1 MSDLTARLRLDGES
15 RAWVDSTTRAKAGL
29 EGLGAAGRSASGGL
43 NAAGASAERLDR
55 STRGAGDA
63 ARLLG
68 SALAYLGVREIVRD
82 ITAAAQATQ
91 GWATG
96 LGAVAGGAGGAAAEM
111 AFLRAESARLG
122 LVVRD
127 QTNSFMSLAGA
138 TNGTSLAGQQTREI
152 WLSLVEAGTAL
163 NRSSEQQKRG
173 LEAIS
178 QIASKGTVSLE
189 ELRGQLAEAIPG
201 AVQIAARAMNM
212 TTGELMD
219 LVAQG
224 ELASDVF
231 LPRFAAQLRQE
242 FGPAIEAA
250 MNIPLGRARR
260 EIAETQNALF
270 DLEAAAG
277 QGFLSGVTE
286 GLAGLNRELTDPE
299 ARAAVQE
306 LGRDLGELVGAGA
319 KAMGV
324 LVDNLELVTDGAKV
338 LTTVGLAGWFTNT
351 ALAGGA
357 VRTVLGSLSAFMGG
371 PLGITLAAVGVG
383 VWSVVDAFDEAKRST
398 EAVQEATAESNQ
410 VISDAETFL
419 RNAADAARDYGS
431 ANAGAVKGT
440 DDLAAATFRLANAE
454 AERNRQRIEAQIIRN
469 NERIEQ
475 IENPGLLAQVGE
487 FILSAGSGGDTYD
500 PGTSPSGA
508 EILAGDRKRKADAIR
523 DENARLMALSV
534 RLAVA
539 PLPADPPSSGGGG
552 GSTRDRD
559 SEAEK
564 AAKRRIEQADE
575 MAAALKAETAA
586 LADRAAAA
594 GKSEQALEDLRVN
607 EARLQALMQLGVTS
621 LDQLTGKQRE
631 AAQAAVEAAEA
642 RERQA
647 IATEKAERV
656 ADTLRDLD
664 AQIASERAYAEALK
678 GGERALVDLAVAEE
692 VRREV
697 ERTGK
702 TLTREQIAEIERKTR
717 ALFELKAANDG
728 LDERKALEEELRLAR
743 MTTEERELEVRVLAL
758 KRQYLRENLAL
769 TEAEAEKRARI
780 TAKLEQELRLRAR
793 EAGQLKDDIRRAFID
808 GGELGL
814 DDLGEYAERR
824 LRQAVYDALLKKP
837 IDIIVDA
844 TVNVIAKGLDELLK
858 KIMAAANGGDGT
870 AFEKA
875 AKAITGGIEKL
886 YEMLPAQLQK
896 VLGQGMQA
904 YAYAQV
910 GGQMADMV
918 GLKGSAKDP
927 TGQKIMD
934 TAAAAIGNALG
945 GPIGATIATFISRAI
960 GPALFGKPSNN
971 GANAV
976 FDSSGGY
983 TIGGSKR
990 TRQTEDAAR
999 GVAESITGLVD
1010 SLKGVGIDAS
1020 GIISKVQLGTRDPSK
1035 ITLADGSTIK
1045 TRKGD
1050 MEALVEAAGR
1060 AMLAQAQYED
1070 PQMKALVD
1078 QMIAANRSFEQIVD
1092 KLDRYVAAQDFRED
1106 IGLALLRFTDERAY
1120 TIAALERDQK
1130 ARRDAAE
1137 AFGKEGLYTDAQLAE
1152 IRANLDALEDAELAE
1167 ALERLGDAATDAE
1180 RALADA
1186 RDGFR
1191 QWIDRMTQSSA
1202 APLNPFEQRQL
1213 AMAQYE
1219 RQLEKARAGDADALG
1234 SLTGYADRLL
1244 SADIAA
1250 TSSAQQRLALWN
1262 KVMGDIEALA
1272 APSTVTT
1279 QDAIAALTASNSQ
1292 VTLQAAQTV
1301 VASIAEPGGVVAVL
1315 EDQTTKLSQKLDGL
1329 AATIAAAVAQL
1340 HQTTG
1345 AGLGELT
1352 DTMAATQAAI
1362 GEMAAEQRT
1371 SNALA
1376 KIAAARA

>member
-1 MSDLTARLRLDGES
+1 MSDLAARLRLDGDA
-15 RAWVDSTTRAKAGL
+15 RAWVDTTNRAKAGL
-29 EGLGAAGRSASGGL
+29 DGLSSAGRSAAGGL
-43 NAAGASAERLDR
+43 NATAASADRLDR

-82 ITAAAQATQ
+82 ITNAAQATQ

-111 AFLRAESARLG
+111 AFLRAESGRLG
-122 LVVRD
+122 LLVRD

-138 TNGTSLAGQQTREI
+138 TNGTSLAGEQTREI

-173 LEAIS
+173 LEAVS

-250 MNIPLGRARR
+250 MNTPLGRARR

-286 GLAGLNRELTDPE
+286 GLAALNDELSSPQTQE
-299 ARAAVQE
+299 SARA
-306 LGRDLGELVGAGA
+306 LGRELGELTALGA
-319 KAMGV
+319 KGLGV
-324 LVDNLELVTDGAKV
+324 LVDNVDAVADAFKV
-338 LTTVGLAGWFTNT
+338 LTAIAVARWIANIRLSAGGLA
-351 ALAGGA
+351 
-357 VRTVLGSLSAFMGG
+357 AFMGG
-371 PLGITLAAVGVG
+371 PLGMALAGVG
-383 VWSVVDAFDEAKRST
+383 IGIWAVSEGLQAQKRFTEEAT
-398 EAVQEATAESNQ
+398 EAAERYESVMAEA
-410 VISDAETFL
+410 DRFL
-419 RNAADAARDYGS
+419 REAAQASTDFGN
-431 ANAGAVKGT
+431 ANAGAVAGT
-440 DDLAAATFRLANAE
+440 DALTEATYRLANARAE
-454 AERNRQRIEAQIIRN
+454 AARQSLMAAIA
-469 NERIEQ
+469 
-475 IENPGLLAQVGE
+475 ENDTEIARLDKGLN
-487 FILSAGSGGDTYD
+487 D
-500 PGTSPSGA
+500 PGTFVNRVILGNDPRGDMARQQIETLRRQNA
-508 EILAGDRKRKADAIR
+508 EYM
-523 DENARLMALSV
+523 ARSIQLALSPA
-534 RLAVA
+534 AVV
-539 PLPADPPSSGGGG
+539 PDTPAGGGGGG

-559 SEAEK
+559 SDAEK

-594 GKSEQALEDLRVN
+594 GKGEEALETLRVA

-621 LDQLTGKQRE
+621 LDQLTGKER
-631 AAQAAVEAAEA
+631 AAAAAAVEAAEA

-656 ADTLRDLD
+656 AETLRDLD
-664 AQIASERAYAEALK
+664 SQIAAERAYAEAVK
-678 GGERALVDLAVAEE
+678 GGERALIDLAVAEE

-702 TLTREQIAEIERKTR
+702 TLTAEQIAEIERKTR
-717 ALFELKAANDG
+717 ALFELRAASEG
-728 LDERKALEEELRLAR
+728 LDDKKAIEEELRLAR
-743 MTTEERELEVRVLAL
+743 MTTEERELEVRVLAIKKQL
-758 KRQYLRENLAL
+758 MRENLAL
-769 TEAEAEKRARI
+769 TEAEADKRARVI
-780 TAKLEQELRLRAR
+780 AKLEQELKLRAQ
-793 EAGQLKDDIRRAFID
+793 EAGRLKDDIRRAFIE

-824 LRQAVYDALLKKP
+824 LREAVYDALLKKP

-844 TVNVIAKGLDELLK
+844 TVNVITKGLEQLLQ
-858 KIMAAANGGDGT
+858 KIMAAANGGEGN

-875 AKAITGGIEKL
+875 AKDITGGIEKL
-886 YEMLPAQLQK
+886 YDMLPAQLQK

-927 TGQKIMD
+927 TGQKILD
-934 TAAAAIGNALG
+934 TAAAAVGNALG
-945 GPIGATIATFISRAI
+945 GPIGATIATFLSRAI

-976 FDSSGGY
+976 FDATGGY
-983 TIGGSKR
+983 TIGGAKR

-1010 SLKGVGIDAS
+1010 SLKGVGIDAT
-1020 GIISKVQLGTRDPSK
+1020 GIISKIQVGTRDPSK

-1060 AMLAQAQYED
+1060 TMLAKAQYED

-1152 IRANLDALEDAELAE
+1152 IRANLDALEDAELAD

-1219 RQLEKARAGDADALG
+1219 RQLEKARTGDADALG

-1272 APSTVTT
+1272 APASAVTT
-1279 QDAIAALTASNSQ
+1279 QDAIAALTTSNSQ

-1315 EDQTTKLSQKLDGL
+1315 EDQTAKLAQKLDGL
-1329 AATIAAAVAQL
+1329 AGTIAVAVAQL

-1345 AGLGELT
+1345 AGLGELA
-1352 DTMAATQAAI
+1352 DTMAATQAAVS
-1362 GEMAAEQRT
+1362 EMAAEQRT

>member
-250 MNIPLGRARR
+250 MNTPLGRARR

-277 QGFLSGVTE
+277 EGFLSGVVE
-286 GLAGLNRELTDPE
+286 GLSGLNAELTDPQTRE
-299 ARAAVQE
+299 AVRE
-306 LGRDLGELVGAGA
+306 LGKELGELAGLGAQGLSL
-319 KAMGV
+319 
-324 LVDNLELVTDGAKV
+324 LVDNVDAVSDAFKI
-338 LTTVGLAGWFTNT
+338 LTAIAVARWIANVRLAAGGLA
-351 ALAGGA
+351 
-357 VRTVLGSLSAFMGG
+357 AFMGG
-371 PLGITLAAVGVG
+371 PLGMALAGVG
-383 VWSVVDAFDEAKRST
+383 IGIWALTEGLEAQQRFTDEAT
-398 EAVQEATAESNQ
+398 EAAERYESVMADVDQ
-410 VISDAETFL
+410 FL
-419 RNAADAARDYGS
+419 REAAQASTDFGN
-431 ANAGAVKGT
+431 ANAGAVAGT
-440 DDLAAATFRLANAE
+440 DALTEATYRLANARAE
-454 AERNRQRIEAQIIRN
+454 AARQSLMAAIA
-469 NERIEQ
+469 
-475 IENPGLLAQVGE
+475 ENDQEIGRLDKGLN
-487 FILSAGSGGDTYD
+487 D
-500 PGTSPSGA
+500 PGTFVNRVILGNDPRGDMARAQIETLRRQNAAYMAASIKLALTPAATAPGA
-508 EILAGDRKRKADAIR
+508 
-523 DENARLMALSV
+523 
-534 RLAVA
+534 
-539 PLPADPPSSGGGG
+539 PPGGGGG

-559 SEAEK
+559 SDAEK

-594 GKSEQALEDLRVN
+594 GRSEQALEDLRVN

-844 TVNVIAKGLDELLK
+844 TVNVIAKGLEDLLK
-858 KIMAAANGGDGT
+858 KIMAAANGGEGNP
-870 AFEKA
+870 FEKA
-875 AKAITGGIEKL
+875 AKDIAGGLDKL

-904 YAYAQV
+904 YAYAQI

-934 TAAAAIGNALG
+934 TAAAAIGNMLLPGIG
-945 GPIGATIATFISRAI
+945 GPIATMISRAL
-960 GPALFGKPSNN
+960 GPALLGKPSNN

-976 FDSSGGY
+976 FDSAGGY